1 MMMRVN
7 ADKYSSTL
15 GMFITKIWK
24 NNKNTYLNTTMNTNQ
39 HMQLVFMTTIS
50 L

>member
-24 NNKNTYLNTTMNTNQ
+24 NNNNNTYLNTTMNTN
-39 HMQLVFMTTIS
+39 
-50 L
+50 